1 MYAPGACLI
10 ETVLPSLHV
19 VLACVLLWVETQN
32 PLLFL
37 CVASFSLIEVKSGE
51 AVSRL
56 LARCEACVYPQLPP
70 RFVRGIPAGPLNT
83 WVQPN
88 IVLTHLILSKLVLRR
103 HWVEEEARI

>member
-10 ETVLPSLHV
+10 PTVLSCLHV

-32 PLLFL
+32 PLLSL

-51 AVSRL
+51 AVGRL
-56 LARCEACVYPQLPP
+56 LARCEACMYSELSP
-70 RFVRGIPAGPLNT
+70 RFVRGIPAGPFNT

-88 IVLTHLILSKLVLRR
+88 IVLTHPILSKLVLRR
-103 HWVEEEARI
+103 HWVEEEARV